1 LFIRLNYILINVYYY
16 FICIKKKI
24 RFYYPKTKISFP
36 TLNNPSNQSRC
47 VRRRSIRDL
56 LSFSRK
62 SNAEKI
68 ERYLQHCFRH
78 PIISISSIL
87 RDFVKVQR
95 DEDALLM
102 SQADD
107 PIPVLNNGVIN
118 GRKEE
123 ELSTALPPTPP
134 PPSPPALP
142 VKHIQKPFS
151 LDQVQLLKVLGKGC
165 MGKVNS

>member
-1 LFIRLNYILINVYYY
+1 
-16 FICIKKKI
+16 
-24 RFYYPKTKISFP
+24 
-36 TLNNPSNQSRC
+36 
-47 VRRRSIRDL
+47 
-56 LSFSRK
+56 
-62 SNAEKI
+62 
-68 ERYLQHCFRH
+68 
-78 PIISISSIL
+78 
-87 RDFVKVQR
+87 
-95 DEDALLM
+95 M